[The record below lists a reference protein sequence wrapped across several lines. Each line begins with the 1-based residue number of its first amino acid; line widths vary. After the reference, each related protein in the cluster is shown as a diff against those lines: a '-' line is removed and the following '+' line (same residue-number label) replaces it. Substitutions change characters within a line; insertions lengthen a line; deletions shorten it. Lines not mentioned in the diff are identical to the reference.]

1 MREELASRYAV
12 IESPRDPETFR
23 QALEAEV
30 RRRLDRKGGPLQLL
44 RAFPEGFG
52 VLAGRWTFWDTRPFQ
67 RVARG
72 AVTARDPG
80 SIIAVHLGL
89 RARWLHATGLLLWL
103 ALPLLTG
110 FLVGYGIG
118 LLLALVSVCGLAPYG
133 PWAWRAAREDDR
145 LLVDTLE
152 ADREFPPRPGASSRG
167 PGSSFRSSSA
177 ARSGDAEDPRLG

>member
-12 IESPRDPETFR
+12 IESPHDPETFR

-44 RAFPEGFG
+44 RAFPEGFSL
-52 VLAGRWTFWDTRPFQ
+52 LAGGWTFLETRPFQ
-67 RVARG
+67 RFARG
-72 AVTARDPG
+72 YVTARDHG
-80 SIIAVHLGL
+80 STIAVHLGL

-110 FLVGYGIG
+110 FLVGSGIG

-152 ADREFPPRPGASSRG
+152 AAAGAPAASWRFVPRPRFQPPQLVGRALW
-167 PGSSFRSSSA
+167 
-177 ARSGDAEDPRLG
+177 E